1 MMGADVLVVGAGP
14 AGLTAAAELARYGV
28 AVRIIERNRRP
39 SPHSRALFLWSR
51 TLELLDRAGIGENFV
66 AAGLKV
72 RAANIIADGKPIG
85 RIDFSAIS
93 SPHPY
98 ALMLPQAQTEAL
110 LEAHLNGLG
119 VVVERGVRLDFF
131 LDDGGAVKSVIAH
144 AGGERETVETS
155 WLIGCDGA
163 RSTVRDELDLANQSH
178 TTANDWVLADVAL
191 SGFDAPADELFS
203 YWHED
208 GFLAIFPIAGG
219 QYRIIADIGAAK
231 TAHPAEPTLLG
242 VQHLLDRRGP
252 ARLQASD
259 PIWLAGF
266 RVQERNVGQ
275 YRSQNVFLAGDAAH
289 LHNPAGAQGMNM
301 GMHDAFDLAWKLA
314 LARTGACSGAALLS
328 SYDAERRPV
337 ADHVIGNVHR
347 LTALSTMKN
356 AAAQRARNL
365 LGGFLLGLAPAR
377 RAAAAEAT
385 EIALSYRTSPMIGP
399 DDGSFPIATPGERM
413 PPVTGQTPVGAGER
427 PLFAL
432 FAEENDETRRFMRE
446 FADLL
451 EPDIRPALATSC
463 MWLVRPDGYVAAVGL
478 AGDIRGFYKYFEKLN
493 AQKKEALF

>member
-28 AVRIIERNRRP
+28 AVRIIEKNRQRGA
-39 SPHSRALFLWSR
+39 HSRALFLWSR
-51 TLELLDRAGIGENFV
+51 TLELLDRAGIGGPFV
-66 AAGLKV
+66 AAGHQV
-72 RAANIIADGKPIG
+72 RAANIIAEQKLIG
-85 RIDFSAIS
+85 RIDFSNIA

-110 LEAHLNGLG
+110 LEAHLNSFG
-119 VVVERGVRLDFF
+119 VQVERGAKLDFF
-131 LDDGGAVKSVIAH
+131 LDDGGTVKSVIVC
-144 AGGERETVETS
+144 AGGKRETLETR

-163 RSTVRDELDLANQSH
+163 RSTVRDELEFSDQTQTGSH
-178 TTANDWVLADVAL
+178 DWVLADVAL

-208 GFLAIFPIAGG
+208 GFLAIFPIAQGK
-219 QYRIIADIGAAK
+219 YRIIADTG
-231 TAHPAEPTLLG
+231 TSESAHPAEPSLLA
-242 VQHLLDRRGP
+242 VQNLLDERGP
-252 ARLQASD
+252 ARLVASE

-266 RVQERNVGQ
+266 RVRERNVGQ
-275 YRSQNVFLAGDAAH
+275 YRRGGVFLAGDAAH

-301 GMHDAFDLAWKLA
+301 GMHDAFDLAWKMA
-314 LARTGACSGAALLS
+314 LARTGACDGEALLE

-377 RAAAAEAT
+377 RAAAAEAS
-385 EIALSYRTSPMIGP
+385 EIALAYRNSPMIGP

-413 PPVTGQTPVGAGER
+413 PPVKGQVPVGAGER
-427 PLFAL
+427 PRFAL
-432 FAEENDETRRFMRE
+432 FAEANEATTRFLQD
-446 FADLL
+446 FAELL
-451 EPDIRPALATSC
+451 EPELRPAPAASC

-478 AGDIRGFYKYFEKLN
+478 TGDIRGFYRYFEKLG
-493 AQKKEALF
+493 AKGEAALL